1 MKDPRL
7 IAVVTTGTRDEAAAA
22 RNILES
28 RGIRVFVDPPGDARP
43 APPGGVFRVLVLA
56 EDREAAEEALAS
68 PASDALECRQ
78 GEADGDQSDPAAAEA
93 VRATPD
99 DYAQRAY
106 RAALLYLIVP
116 PMIVLV
122 PYYFCRAL
130 WASRHQPVM
139 NERRFEKHMA
149 VAAIMGILIPW
160 GVLVMFLLFTRS
172 TFYWGE
178 VPEEYDGALH
188 MPP

>member
-1 MKDPRL
+1 MKEPRL

-28 RGIRVFVDPPGDARP
+28 RGIRVFVDPPGDAC
-43 APPGGVFRVLVLA
+43 AVPPGGVFRVLVLA

-68 PASDALECRQ
+68 PASDAIECRQ
-78 GEADGDQSDPAAAEA
+78 GEADGDQSDPVAAGAA
-93 VRATPD
+93 DATPD
-99 DYAQRAY
+99 DCAVRAY
-106 RAALLYLIVP
+106 RAALMYLVAG
-116 PMIVLV
+116 PMLLLV

-139 NERRFEKHMA
+139 NKRRFEWHMG

-160 GVLVMFLLFTRS
+160 GFFVATLLT
-172 TFYWGE
+172 
-178 VPEEYDGALH
+178 
-188 MPP
+188 

>member
-7 IAVVTTGTRDEAAAA
+7 IAVVTTGTGNEAAAA

-28 RGIRVFVDPPGDARP
+28 CGIRVFVDPPGDMHAV
-43 APPGGVFRVLVLA
+43 PPGGAFRVLVLA
-56 EDREAAEEALAS
+56 EDRGAAEEALAS

-78 GEADGDQSDPAAAEA
+78 GEADGDQSDPAAAGA
-93 VRATPD
+93 AGATPD
-99 DYAQRAY
+99 DCAVRAY
-106 RAALLYLIVP
+106 RAALMYLVAG
-116 PMIVLV
+116 PMVLLV

-139 NERRFEKHMA
+139 NKRRFEKHMA

-160 GVLVMFLLFTRS
+160 GFLVISLT
-172 TFYWGE
+172 
-178 VPEEYDGALH
+178 
-188 MPP
+188 